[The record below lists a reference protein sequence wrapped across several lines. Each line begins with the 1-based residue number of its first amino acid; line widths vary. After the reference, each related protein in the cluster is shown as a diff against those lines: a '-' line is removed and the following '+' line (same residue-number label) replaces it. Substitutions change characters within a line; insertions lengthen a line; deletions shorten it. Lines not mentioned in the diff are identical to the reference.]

1 MAARRREWQSD
12 AGLAGKVAWV
22 TGSSRGIG
30 RIVASHL
37 ASLGAKV
44 AVHGTTPTSTRAF
57 DEADSL
63 DAVAAEI
70 AAANDAEVVA
80 VHGDLTSEQVVK
92 DLHAQIRD
100 RFGRIDILV
109 NNAGGDIGAQGTSGK
124 RAGKPVVNDAVEV
137 SIEDVRTVL
146 DRNLMTCI
154 LVCREVAPAMMAGNS
169 GWIVTIGS
177 IAGLGGH
184 RSEVVYG
191 TAKAAVHEY
200 TRCLA
205 AQLRP
210 HGVYAN
216 VIAPGEII
224 TARFV
229 ASRPTRDERKVRDGA
244 LTRYGW
250 PEEIARCVEFLV
262 TEDSSYITGQ
272 IIRIDGG
279 AQLFPA

>member
-1 MAARRREWQSD
+1 MDKRLE
-12 AGLAGKVAWV
+12 GKVAWV

-30 RIVASHL
+30 RVVADHL

-57 DEADSL
+57 NEADSL
-63 DAVAAEI
+63 ESVASAIAE
-70 AAANDAEVVA
+70 ANDADVLA
-80 VHGDLTSEQVVK
+80 VHGDLTDDATVK
-92 DLHAQIRD
+92 SLAAEIRD
-100 RFGRIDILV
+100 RFGGIDILI
-109 NNAGGDIGAQGTSGK
+109 NNAGGDIGSQGTSGAK
-124 RAGKPVVNDAVEV
+124 AGKPVENDAVNV
-137 SIEDVRTVL
+137 SLEDVRTVL

-154 LVCREVAPAMMAGNS
+154 LVCREVVPEMMERSS
-169 GWIVTIGS
+169 GWVVTIGS

-205 AQLRP
+205 SQLRP
-210 HGVYAN
+210 YGVYAN

-224 TARFV
+224 TARFE
-229 ASRPTRDERKVRDGA
+229 ASRPTRDERKVHEGA

-250 PEEIARCVEFLV
+250 PDEVAKAVEFLV
-262 TEDSSYITGQ
+262 TPDSSYISGQ
-272 IIRIDGG
+272 ILRIDGG

>member
-1 MAARRREWQSD
+1 MNKR
-12 AGLAGKVAWV
+12 LAGKVAWV

-30 RIVASHL
+30 RVVADHL

-57 DEADSL
+57 NEADSL
-63 DAVAAEI
+63 EAVASTIAET
-70 AAANDAEVVA
+70 NDAEVLA
-80 VHGDLTSEQVVK
+80 VHGDLTDDATVK
-92 DLHAQIRD
+92 GLVGEIRE
-100 RFGRIDILV
+100 RFGRIDILI
-109 NNAGGDIGAQGTSGK
+109 NNAGGDIGSQGTSGAK
-124 RAGKPVVNDAVEV
+124 AGKPAENDAVNV
-137 SIEDVRTVL
+137 SLADVRTVL

-154 LVCREVAPAMMAGNS
+154 LVCREVVPEMMERGS
-169 GWIVTIGS
+169 GWVVTIGS

-200 TRCLA
+200 MRCLA
-205 AQLRP
+205 SQLRP
-210 HGVYAN
+210 YGVYAN

-224 TARFV
+224 TARFE
-229 ASRPTRDERKVRDGA
+229 ASRPTRDERKVHEGA

-250 PEEIARCVEFLV
+250 PEEVAKAVEFLV
-262 TEDSSYITGQ
+262 TPDSSYISGQ
-272 IIRIDGG
+272 ILRIDGG

>member
-1 MAARRREWQSD
+1 MNDDRARREGR
-12 AGLAGKVAWV
+12 LAGKVAWV

-30 RIVASHL
+30 RVVADHL
-37 ASLGAKV
+37 AGLGARV
-44 AVHGTTPTSTRAF
+44 VVHGTTPHSTRAF
-57 DEADSL
+57 NEAESL
-63 DAVAAEI
+63 DAVASAIAE
-70 AAANDAEVVA
+70 AHGADVLA
-80 VHGDLTSEQVVK
+80 VHGDLASADTVREICAS
-92 DLHAQIRD
+92 IRD

-109 NNAGGDIGAQGTSGK
+109 NNAGGDIGAQGAMGEK
-124 RAGKPVVNDAVEV
+124 AGKPVVNDALGV
-137 SIEDVRTVL
+137 SVADVRTVL
-146 DRNLMTCI
+146 ERNLLTCI
-154 LVCREVAPAMMAGNS
+154 LVCREVAPEMMARGR

-184 RSEVVYG
+184 RSEVIYG

-229 ASRPTRDERKVRDGA
+229 ASRPTREERKTREGA

-250 PEEIARCVEFLV
+250 PEEVARTVEFLV
-262 TEDSSYITGQ
+262 TPDSSYISGQ
-272 IIRIDGG
+272 VLRVDGG

>member
-1 MAARRREWQSD
+1 MSKQR
-12 AGLAGKVAWV
+12 LAGKVAWV

-30 RIVASHL
+30 RVVADHL
-37 ASLGAKV
+37 AALGAKV
-44 AVHGTTPTSTRAF
+44 AIHGTTPTSTRAF
-57 DEADSL
+57 DEAESL
-63 DAVAAEI
+63 DAVADAI
-70 AAANDAEVVA
+70 ATAHNGEVFA
-80 VHGDLTSEQVVK
+80 VHGDLADPATVAELTAS
-92 DLHAQIRD
+92 IR
-100 RFGRIDILV
+100 GRLGDIDILV
-109 NNAGGDIGAQGTSGK
+109 NNAGGDIGAQGTGGE
-124 RAGKPVVNDAVEV
+124 RAGKPVANDALDV
-137 SIEDVRTVL
+137 SLEDVRTVL

-154 LVCREVAPAMMAGNS
+154 LVCREVAPAMRQRQQ

-177 IAGLGGH
+177 IAGLSGH
-184 RSEVVYG
+184 PSEVIYG

-224 TARFV
+224 TPRFV
-229 ASRPTRDERKVRDGA
+229 ASRPTREERKVREGA

-250 PEEIARCVEFLV
+250 PEEVARCVEFLV

-272 IIRIDGG
+272 VFRIDGG
-279 AQLFPA
+279 AQLFPG